1 MPEPIASKQVI
12 YESFDGFVKHTIR
25 EYYTRRGKTHP
36 LDYAALLLASGQTI
50 SMGIDT
56 LKEGSVGK
64 KLAAGAVG
72 AVALRMGLK
81 YALSGPLG
89 ILATGATVASAG
101 GYLYKNQE
109 KIGKLMRRYKTLL
122 AEARSSYEV
131 AEEQFRAG
139 RFTSQERNLM
149 IDGLMH
155 RFLDQIMTQPA
166 EESSVAPEPETPG
179 GTTR

>member
-1 MPEPIASKQVI
+1 MSELSASQQAM

-25 EYYTRRGKTHP
+25 EYYSRRGKTHP
-36 LDYAALLLASGQTI
+36 LDYAALLLASGQTL

-64 KLAAGAVG
+64 KLAFGAAG

-101 GYLYKNQE
+101 GYLFRNQE
-109 KIGKLMRRYKTLL
+109 KIGKLMRRYKALI
-122 AEARSSYEV
+122 AESQTSYEV
-131 AEEQFRAG
+131 AADQYQRG
-139 RFTSQERNLM
+139 RFTAQERNLM
-149 IDGLMH
+149 IDGLAT
-155 RFLDQIMTQPA
+155 RFLNQLMSTPA
-166 EESSVAPEPETPG
+166 EESSVAPEPNEPS
-179 GTTR
+179 R